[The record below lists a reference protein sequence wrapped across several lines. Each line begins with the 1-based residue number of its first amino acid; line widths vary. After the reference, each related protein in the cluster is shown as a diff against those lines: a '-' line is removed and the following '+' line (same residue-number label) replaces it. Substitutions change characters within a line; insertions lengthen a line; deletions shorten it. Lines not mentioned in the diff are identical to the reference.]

1 MILFGCSLYLLS
13 LLEKRNKLNPKKKSS
28 WARYMYYIVHQLGF
42 GTQARSIWFERPNV
56 VRRNKTSLLLITEGA
71 PNKNLVKLYVG
82 AKIKRPRQAY
92 VSQVVRVQT
101 VGHWVSFYNNMQ
113 RTRCKNKSQRI
124 YKMQSTRQVS
134 DRTDLLYLVKYFTP
148 DWTV

>member
-1 MILFGCSLYLLS
+1 MAG
-13 LLEKRNKLNPKKKSS
+13 
-28 WARYMYYIVHQLGF
+28 YMYYLVHQLGF
-42 GTQARSIWFERPNV
+42 GRRHAAWFERPNV

-101 VGHWVSFYNNMQ
+101 VGHWVSFSTNMQ

-148 DWTV
+148 DWTVYLEKYVWNGLLQEGSYCLKKICNTTHYL